1 MTSFENR
8 QVDHI
13 NRKRLNVV
21 SGNYTDDGKIVSL
34 VVDVVREDGY
44 KDGDTVGTRFDK
56 ESFETII
63 KDYIFKNVLALSFIP
78 EKENY
83 LEITETMT
91 YQIKHKDNIVL
102 YPKANNDGGTKFD
115 LQVSYNT
122 SGKYVSVSFDLNP
135 YYSSAYT
142 VEKNVG
148 LYLDSS
154 FTKLYCNIPF
164 RISFTPSSTGS
175 GD

>member
-1 MTSFENR
+1 MSSFENR

-56 ESFETII
+56 ESMENAIESYILKNIFGLNINFDHKNISITGSASKTLVVSSAIPIKAKVINKGGFTIGI
-63 KDYIFKNVLALSFIP
+63 SQGTEDEPLFI
-78 EKENY
+78 
-83 LEITETMT
+83 
-91 YQIKHKDNIVL
+91 NISR
-102 YPKANNDGGTKFD
+102 PNGGTSAISEEYDINLYTDSQLKNF
-115 LQVSYNT
+115 LCKLK
-122 SGKYVSVSFDLNP
+122 GKITY
-135 YYSSAYT
+135 
-142 VEKNVG
+142 
-148 LYLDSS
+148 
-154 FTKLYCNIPF
+154 
-164 RISFTPSSTGS
+164 TPSSTGS